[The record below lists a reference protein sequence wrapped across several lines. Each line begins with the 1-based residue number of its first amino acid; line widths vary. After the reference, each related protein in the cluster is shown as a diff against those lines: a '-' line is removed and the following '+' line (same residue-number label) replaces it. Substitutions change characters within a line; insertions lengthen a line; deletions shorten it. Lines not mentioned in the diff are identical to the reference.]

1 MPWMINP
8 IPNNVFTYLFFIVKN
23 NFVES
28 RLLATIGLYQKGKK
42 VTLVIEKSLLLFVNT
57 LVP

>member
-1 MPWMINP
+1 MINP
-8 IPNNVFTYLFFIVKN
+8 IPNNVFMYLFFGVKN

-42 VTLVIEKSLLLFVNT
+42 VTLEIEKKFAFIC
-57 LVP
+57 